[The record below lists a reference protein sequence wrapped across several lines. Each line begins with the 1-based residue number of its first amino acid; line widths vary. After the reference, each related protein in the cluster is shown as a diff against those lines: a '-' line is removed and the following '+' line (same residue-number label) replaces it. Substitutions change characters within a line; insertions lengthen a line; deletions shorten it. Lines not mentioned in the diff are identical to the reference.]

1 MIVQLVQ
8 RSCLFNNSRP
18 VMKLGLCSLKIVSRN
33 IMCASSKANKMMSF
47 AFFCCFYASLAW
59 IDLDVPIVVLES

>member
-1 MIVQLVQ
+1 
-8 RSCLFNNSRP
+8 
-18 VMKLGLCSLKIVSRN
+18 MKLGLYSLKIVSRN

-47 AFFCCFYASLAW
+47 ALFCCFYASLAW